1 MAGNYLEQLIA
12 EWYEFQGY
20 FVRQNI
26 FVGKRQKGG
35 YECELDIVAY
45 HPSERRLVHLE
56 PSMDADSW
64 AKRELRFRKKFEA
77 GRKYIP
83 TLFEG
88 FALPDKI
95 EQIAVLVFASK
106 ATHQE
111 IGGGRLVL
119 IQEILTDIFHS
130 LRDQKIASSAIPEHL
145 PILRSFQLVSDY
157 RKAINEV
164 WLKKEG

>member
-26 FVGKRQKGG
+26 LVGKRQKGG

-64 AKRELRFRKKFEA
+64 AKRELRFRNKFQA

-88 FALPDKI
+88 FTLPEKI
-95 EQIAVLVFASK
+95 EHIAVLVFASK
-106 ATHQE
+106 ATHQK
-111 IGGGRLVL
+111 IGGGDIVL
-119 IQEILTDIFHS
+119 IQEILRDIFHA
-130 LRDQKIASSAIPEHL
+130 LRDQKIVSSAIPEHL

-164 WLKKEG
+164 WSEKGE